1 MRRALAVLFCVGIVV
16 LVGGGIVLVRDF
28 NRAFPQLRPGSYAG
42 TLMSRDT
49 NDTIPWWVEASVGNP
64 DLFVSVGL
72 PGMLAQRGVV
82 VEPSSNT
89 RLPLIVS
96 GTNRRFRIIGREDDN
111 GAYEG
116 AYTDP
121 ITSERGTWRL
131 KRFEISP
138 LEKVVRDDLVE
149 WVTTWQSLRS
159 VETKIEEVKNIYDTD
174 EGRIE
179 KLHRYAV
186 EGDSLQKA
194 ASSRL
199 SSTAA
204 ALEELKRENSAKKGQ
219 LDELIRNIDISK
231 RVSHEGRLVEL
242 GRESI
247 SREARWFEQ
256 ALHIA
261 APDVSGNFDA
271 AYERALKV
279 KALQDQISDER
290 GLIRSLTEGAQY
302 RGQDRERESEEA
314 FYHELQ

>member
-1 MRRALAVLFCVGIVV
+1 
-16 LVGGGIVLVRDF
+16 
-28 NRAFPQLRPGSYAG
+28 
-42 TLMSRDT
+42 
-49 NDTIPWWVEASVGNP
+49 
-64 DLFVSVGL
+64 
-72 PGMLAQRGVV
+72 
-82 VEPSSNT
+82 
-89 RLPLIVS
+89 
-96 GTNRRFRIIGREDDN
+96 
-111 GAYEG
+111 
-116 AYTDP
+116 
-121 ITSERGTWRL
+121 
-131 KRFEISP
+131 
-138 LEKVVRDDLVE
+138 
-149 WVTTWQSLRS
+149 